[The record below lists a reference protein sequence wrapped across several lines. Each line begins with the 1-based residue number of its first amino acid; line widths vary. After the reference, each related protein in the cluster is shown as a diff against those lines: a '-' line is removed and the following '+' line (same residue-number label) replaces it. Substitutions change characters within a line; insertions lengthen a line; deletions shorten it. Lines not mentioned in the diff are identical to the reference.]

1 MYNFSRALRTFSV
14 AVALLFATSVSAV
27 TYFNSN
33 DSTIYNFGSP
43 DTTNYGQVFNIN
55 AGGGILADWTFW
67 ANSGNAGNLNLV
79 VASWDG
85 TQAVG
90 PALYSSSI
98 FSYAGGASALA
109 FTGIDASLEAGSYI
123 SYITVAGIA
132 DPASYLGIS
141 GSNSDGGLGGG
152 FRFLNSEGID
162 PLALNSS
169 WNSYYIPNMAF
180 SANIVS
186 PVAPVPEPETYA
198 MLLVGLGLF
207 GFMARR
213 RENFNV

>member
-14 AVALLFATSVSAV
+14 VVALLFATSASAV

-33 DSTIYNFGSP
+33 DSSIHTFGAP
-43 DTTNYGQVFNIN
+43 DTTSYGQVFNIN

-85 TQAVG
+85 TKAVG
-90 PALYSSSI
+90 PALYSSSL
-98 FSYAGGASALA
+98 FAYAGGASALA
-109 FTGIDASLEAGSYI
+109 FTGINAALEAGSYI

-132 DPASYLGIS
+132 EPATGMWMG

-152 FRFLNSEGID
+152 FRFLNSQGVD
-162 PLALNSS
+162 PLALNSNWSS
-169 WNSYYIPNMAF
+169 WYIPNMAF
-180 SANIVS
+180 SANILS

-213 RENFNV
+213 REHFNV